1 MGIIMNSTEQQS
13 VAVGPLLKA
22 CGKSLPIV
30 LIHSFVLGSIKHIL
44 MSIYGVPPI
53 TGLTGSGKRSK
64 QNSLP

>member
-44 MSIYGVPPI
+44 MSIYGVPI